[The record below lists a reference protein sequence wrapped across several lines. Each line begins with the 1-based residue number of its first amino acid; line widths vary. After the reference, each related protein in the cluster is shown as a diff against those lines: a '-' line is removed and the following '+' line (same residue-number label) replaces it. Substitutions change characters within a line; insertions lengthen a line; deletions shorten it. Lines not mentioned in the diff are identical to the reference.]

1 MLTKVTASATLLALA
16 LFTLL
21 LVACNGDSNGD
32 DGDGVTPQATVATPP
47 ADEPTLSGD
56 TPAATAAGVTPA
68 ASVDACAL
76 VTQAEAESALGAPVG
91 EPEIGNTPPIFSC
104 SYETAE
110 FDVVSV
116 IVAVYD
122 SAEDAEDAFQ
132 LAIDINDYP
141 EIEGLGERAYNGQPV
156 LDVTVLTGSY
166 ELSVDVVG
174 PDNDL
179 QLAQDLAR
187 AALDRL
193 P

>member
-1 MLTKVTASATLLALA
+1 MQTKITASVTLLAPALLA
-16 LFTLL
+16 LF
-21 LVACNGDSNGD
+21 LVACGD
-32 DGDGVTPQATVATPP
+32 DGDDGPNGDGVTPQATSSTPQSE
-47 ADEPTLSGD
+47 EPTVSEQD
-56 TPAATAAGVTPA
+56 PTAAGVTPA

-110 FDVVSV
+110 FNVVSV

-187 AALDRL
+187 TALDRL